1 MEVLDYV
8 TVENVMPKEFCN
20 NIIHTIQERR
30 WQKHTWHSNTTN
42 THASEA
48 TKELDVQPIDQEL
61 QNAHKPFMVQAAKT
75 YNTKFAG
82 PAGSKTQQLVQ
93 TFTPIR
99 FNRYNTGTM
108 MRRHYDHIHSI
119 FDGQRRGIPVL
130 SFVGVYND
138 DYEGGKMI
146 VRDKEFDLKT
156 GDIIIMPSCFM
167 YPHEVTEVTKG
178 TRHSFVSCAF

>member
-42 THASEA
+42 THTSEA

-119 FDGQRRGIPVL
+119 FDGQRRGIPVYHL
-130 SFVGVYND
+130 
-138 DYEGGKMI
+138 
-146 VRDKEFDLKT
+146 
-156 GDIIIMPSCFM
+156 
-167 YPHEVTEVTKG
+167 
-178 TRHSFVSCAF
+178 

>member
-1 MEVLDYV
+1 MQILDYV
-8 TVENVMPKEFCN
+8 Y
-20 NIIHTIQERR
+20 I
-30 WQKHTWHSNTTN
+30 TN
-42 THASEA
+42 TVSKQICEDILSVIKNKEWKKHQWYSNIDKTKTSEE

-178 TRHSFVSCAF
+178 TRHSFVSWAF